1 MDYDSVSDTSIRV
14 QTEDELKINIQMRLI
29 MFKNKE
35 YIMPTV
41 KKILH

>member
-1 MDYDSVSDTSIRV
+1 MDYDSVSDTSICV
-14 QTEDELKINIQMRLI
+14 QTEDELKMSMQMRLI

-41 KKILH
+41 KTILH

>member
-1 MDYDSVSDTSIRV
+1 MDYDSVSDASIRV
-14 QTEDELKINIQMRLI
+14 QTEDELKMSMQMRLI

-41 KKILH
+41 KTILH